1 MEIKDKSEGKSDLS
15 QQKKTGI
22 SLKKIGIPR
31 LIMLVM
37 AGILIILL
45 SVPGFFSSENSTDN
59 TLQDNESK
67 VVQKDSNTTSYDSNT
82 YISEME
88 NKLEKILR
96 KVSGIGDVE
105 VMITLKASSEQ
116 VALKDNP
123 STQESV
129 NEVDGEG
136 GSRTNNNITREDST
150 VLVTNEDGNSQPYII
165 QELEPEVEGV
175 LVIAEGGDNAK
186 IKMDVMEAAQVLF
199 DIPAHKV
206 KVMKMNQENN

>member
-1 MEIKDKSEGKSDLS
+1 MEIKDKGEGKFKL
-15 QQKKTGI
+15 
-22 SLKKIGIPR
+22 SLKNIGVPR

-45 SVPGFFSSENSTDN
+45 SVPGIFSSVKSTDD
-59 TLQDNESK
+59 TSKDVESK

-88 NKLEKILR
+88 NKLEKILGN
-96 KVSGIGDVE
+96 VSGIGKVE
-105 VMITLKASSEQ
+105 VMITLKSSSEQ

-186 IKMDVMEAAQVLF
+186 IKLDVIEAAQVLF

-206 KVMKMNQENN
+206 KVMKMNQANN

>member
-1 MEIKDKSEGKSDLS
+1 MEKKENGGEKSNFL
-15 QQKKTGI
+15 KKEKIGL
-22 SLKKIGIPR
+22 SLKNIGLPR
-31 LIMLVM
+31 LIMLAM
-37 AGILIILL
+37 AGVLIILL
-45 SVPGFFSSENSTDN
+45 SVPGIFSSVNSKKEIPK
-59 TLQDNESK
+59 DNESK

-88 NKLEKILR
+88 NKLEKILG
-96 KVSGIGDVE
+96 KVSGIGNVE

-116 VALKDNP
+116 VPLKDKP

-136 GSRTNNNITREDST
+136 GSRTNNNMTREDST

-186 IKMDVMEAAQVLF
+186 IKLDVIEAAQVLF
-199 DIPAHKV
+199 GIPAHKV
-206 KVMKMNQENN
+206 KVMKMNQANN

>member
-1 MEIKDKSEGKSDLS
+1 MEIKDKSGEKFKL
-15 QQKKTGI
+15 
-22 SLKKIGIPR
+22 SLKKIGVPR
-31 LIMLVM
+31 LIMLAM
-37 AGILIILL
+37 AGILVILL
-45 SVPGFFSSENSTDN
+45 SVPGIFSSVDSTEDAPK
-59 TLQDNESK
+59 DNESK

-82 YISEME
+82 YITEME
-88 NKLEKILR
+88 NKLENVLS

-105 VMITLKASSEQ
+105 VMITLKASPEQ
-116 VALKDNP
+116 VALKDKP

-150 VLVTNEDGNSQPYII
+150 VLVTNENGNSQPYII

-175 LVIAEGGDNAK
+175 LVIAGGGDNAK
-186 IKMDVMEAAQVLF
+186 IKLDVIEAAQVLF

-206 KVMKMNQENN
+206 KVMKMNEANK